1 MGRRLARTHAL
12 AGPGDSRLGRDV
24 RARHGAIDSTAKG
37 RPRQARGVLLDRGLA
52 RPQTSSAA
60 MVHESVVIR
69 IVPYG
74 GRDSG
79 LDTNLILGILPL

>member
-1 MGRRLARTHAL
+1 MAVMSVRVIERWTVRPTAALVKRGR
-12 AGPGDSRLGRDV
+12 
-24 RARHGAIDSTAKG
+24 
-37 RPRQARGVLLDRGLA
+37 VLLDRGLA

-60 MVHESVVIR
+60 MVYESVVIR

>member
-1 MGRRLARTHAL
+1 MSVRVMERLT
-12 AGPGDSRLGRDV
+12 V
-24 RARHGAIDSTAKG
+24 
-37 RPRQARGVLLDRGLA
+37 RPRGAVVKREGVLLDRGLA